1 MDGVIWFGFIVALAA
16 LLIISRWSLWIAM
29 FSAALILAFITIPND
44 PFSILVETLMDP
56 SVLLLG
62 LAVTI
67 IPIIGGI
74 MNRSGLM
81 DSLVCNMRIG
91 RKPFLMFS
99 PALVGMLP
107 MPGGALL
114 SAPLIQKGSKGIT
127 NVDKVAINVWYRHAL
142 YLVYPLSTSLI
153 VGAKI
158 AGLDIYEAIVYL
170 TPFFLLLLVV
180 GYIFFIRKAAGKMDY
195 RKAFSFAGLM
205 LPMLIILIAPVL
217 DFILLNTWKP
227 EIRETSLLLAV
238 LVSLALSL
246 YLGKMTPR
254 KFKFIISDMRP
265 WKYGLIVVGMFVFL
279 NIFIASGAPE
289 AISVLTPSKVMLCV
303 VVGFMLGLT
312 TGRIQLPISIIV
324 PIYLTNFMVAAVEPM
339 AFAITYF
346 SIFLGY
352 LISPIHPCNTVSLE
366 YFKVSL
372 KDFFKAIW
380 PSTALMFGI
389 VLLLAV
395 VLL

>member
-1 MDGVIWFGFIVALAA
+1 
-16 LLIISRWSLWIAM
+16 
-29 FSAALILAFITIPND
+29 
-44 PFSILVETLMDP
+44 
-56 SVLLLG
+56 
-62 LAVTI
+62 
-67 IPIIGGI
+67 
-74 MNRSGLM
+74 
-81 DSLVCNMRIG
+81 
-91 RKPFLMFS
+91 
-99 PALVGMLP
+99 
-107 MPGGALL
+107 
-114 SAPLIQKGSKGIT
+114 
-127 NVDKVAINVWYRHAL
+127 RHAL

>member
-29 FSAALILAFITIPND
+29 FSAALILAFITIPGD

-303 VVGFMLGLT
+303 VVGFLLGLV

-324 PIYLTNFMVAAVEPM
+324 PIYLTNFLVTAVEPM

-366 YFKVSL
+366 FFHVSL

-389 VLLLAV
+389 VLVLAI

>member
-1 MDGVIWFGFIVALAA
+1 MDGIIWFGFIVALAA

-29 FSAALILAFITIPND
+29 FSAALILAFITIPSD
-44 PFSILVETLMDP
+44 PFTVLAETLVDP

-74 MNRSGLM
+74 MNKSGLM
-81 DSLVCNMRIG
+81 DSLVNNMRIG

-114 SAPLIQKGSKGIT
+114 SAPLIQKGSKDLE
-127 NVDKVAINVWYRHAL
+127 NVDKVAINVWFRHAL

-158 AGLDIYEAIVYL
+158 AGLDIYTAILYL
-170 TPFFLLLLVV
+170 IPFFLLLLIV
-180 GYIFFIRKAAGKMDY
+180 GYIFFVRKAGGRMSYKTV
-195 RKAFSFAGLM
+195 FSLTGLL
-205 LPMLIILIAPVL
+205 LPMSIILIAPVL
-217 DFILLNTWKP
+217 DFILLNTWAP
-227 EIRETSLLLAV
+227 ELRELSLLIAV
-238 LVSLALSL
+238 LLSLCLAL

-265 WKYGLIVVGMFVFL
+265 WKYGLIVIGMFVFL
-279 NIFIASGAPE
+279 NVFVASGAPG
-289 AISVLTPSKVMLCV
+289 AMSALSPSKAMLCV
-303 VVGFMLGLT
+303 VIGFFLGLT

-324 PIYLTNFMVAAVEPM
+324 PIYLTNFLVAAVEPM

-352 LISPIHPCNTVSLE
+352 LISPVHPCNTVSLE
-366 YFKVSL
+366 YFNVSIR
-372 KDFFKAIW
+372 DFFKRIW

-389 VLLLAV
+389 VLVVAV